1 MQEWDVSCRLEH
13 EVTFAESLFQSW
25 DVPSRNPTA
34 SAFWSGY
41 LWQPPCF
48 SAATA
53 TSSFEDG
60 DCSERFEYQ
69 DVKTHPK
76 HPGEVTK
83 KSESAAVGTAVGKQA
98 PSGCTSDGAFL
109 TCGW

>member
-1 MQEWDVSCRLEH
+1 MQAWDVSCRLEH
-13 EVTFAESLFQSW
+13 EVTFAASLFQSW
-25 DVPSRNPTA
+25 DVQSRNPTA
-34 SAFWSGY
+34 SAFWSSY
-41 LWQPPCF
+41 LWQPPRF

-76 HPGEVTK
+76 HPGEVAQ
-83 KSESAAVGTAVGKQA
+83 KSESAAVGTAVGTRRQVGV
-98 PSGCTSDGAFL
+98 PLMGHS
-109 TCGW
+109 